1 MGQSKPLHA
10 VAVVVEDDEIQRE
23 ILTLLLEESDFE
35 VIQCED
41 AETAT
46 LAVQMRHP
54 SLLITD
60 VNLTGRM
67 GGIELAHI
75 ARRQDPSMRIIVISG
90 NPPANALP
98 DGARFLSKPFYA
110 TSVLQAT
117 TH

>member
-1 MGQSKPLHA
+1 MGLSKLIHP

-23 ILTLLLEESDFE
+23 MLTLLLEESNFE

-54 SLLITD
+54 TLLVTD

-67 GGIELAHI
+67 TGIELAHL
-75 ARRQDPSMRIIVISG
+75 ARAQDGGMRIVVISG
-90 NPPANALP
+90 NPPASSLP
-98 DGARFLSKPFYA
+98 DGARFLSKPFYP
-110 TSVLQAT
+110 TTVLQET
-117 TH
+117 MH